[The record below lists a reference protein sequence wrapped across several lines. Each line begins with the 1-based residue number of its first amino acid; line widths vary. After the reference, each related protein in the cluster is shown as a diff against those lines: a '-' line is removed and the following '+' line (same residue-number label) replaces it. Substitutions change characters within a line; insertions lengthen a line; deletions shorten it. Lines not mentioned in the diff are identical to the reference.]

1 MDSIDFDAWQTDV
14 ENGRAVHASGF
25 SLSVEGDVRNPS
37 SVAPADYPQGL
48 SYADQARLLRCG
60 MQALASAPSDGARVN
75 GHSQKP
81 TQLKT
86 RARRAE
92 EDAKLFA
99 QRKDRPE
106 RPRLSLKK

>member
-1 MDSIDFDAWQTDV
+1 MDAIDFNAWETDV
-14 ENGRAVHASGF
+14 ANGRAIHASGF

-37 SVAPADYPQGL
+37 SVAPADYPPGM

-60 MQALASAPSDGARVN
+60 MEALASAPAAGSRASRTPSV
-75 GHSQKP
+75 
-81 TQLKT
+81 KT

-92 EDAKLFA
+92 ESAKLFA

-106 RPRLSLKK
+106 RPKLSLKRSS